1 LNKAITNT
9 FMPTFLAFSLLFILQ
24 LLIIGLGA
32 EKGFSQDSAG
42 FSQSIKDHTTLGVN
56 IRLRDEYWNTFEK
69 KGTDTE
75 ESYNFFLIRAR
86 AFANF
91 SWENFK
97 IHVLVQG
104 VKAFDFP
111 RNGAFG
117 PGLLYYNA
125 SGQKK
130 NPGNFQ
136 FVEALLQYNNPRGF
150 YFKGG
155 RIPIKGGEEVIYK
168 DSPKLTWVIKNRLS
182 ERLIGIWD
190 WTNIG
195 RRFDGG
201 SLGYQNST
209 FDFNAFGSWVT
220 YGGFDFDDGYWK
232 DLDNVVI
239 VGGSFTLKEG
249 ALLDNTQF
257 KLFNYYYFDNR
268 DIAVATA
275 GDDLKINT
283 IGANVVGAYTAG
295 PGEIDL
301 LMWGAFQ
308 FGNFGDLD
316 QKAVA
321 FIGEAGYQLT
331 AMPWKPWLRA
341 GIAYASGDGDPNDS
355 NNGTFFN
362 MVPTNHKFY
371 GYADVN
377 AFSNLVDTYLQLFLS
392 PHQRVSLSV
401 DGHLFW
407 LASDDE
413 VWIGGSGP
421 FNDSVFGYAFRSPV
435 QGNDIEKDLGGEID
449 LGVNIAALDFL
460 SFQIG
465 YSHFFGGSG
474 VGAVFDKKDDLDWFY
489 AQSVIHF

>member
-1 LNKAITNT
+1 MNKITTNIFKLT
-9 FMPTFLAFSLLFILQ
+9 FRTFSLLFILQ
-24 LLIIGLGA
+24 FLIIGLGV
-32 EKGFSQDSAG
+32 EKAFSQDSTS

-56 IRLRDEYWNTFEK
+56 IRLRYEYWNTFEK
-69 KGTDTE
+69 RGTDTE

-86 AFANF
+86 TFADF
-91 SWENFK
+91 TWENFK

-117 PGLLYYNA
+117 PGPLYYNA
-125 SGQKK
+125 SDQKTG
-130 NPGNFQ
+130 PGNFQ
-136 FVEALLQYNNPRGF
+136 FVEAFLQYKNPEGI
-150 YFKGG
+150 YIKGG
-155 RIPIKGGEEVIYK
+155 RIPIRGGAEVLYK
-168 DSPKLTWVIKNRLS
+168 DSPKLNWVIKKRLS
-182 ERLIGIWD
+182 ERLIGTWD

-220 YGGFDFDDGYWK
+220 FGGFDFDDGYWK
-232 DLDNVVI
+232 DLDNVVV

-249 ALLDNTQF
+249 VLLENTQF

-268 DIAVATA
+268 DVAVATV

-283 IGANVVGAYTAG
+283 TGANVVGAYPAG

-301 LMWGAFQ
+301 LMWIAFQ
-308 FGNFGDLD
+308 FGSFGDLD
-316 QKAVA
+316 QKAIA
-321 FIGEAGYQLT
+321 FIGEAGYQFIE
-331 AMPWKPWLRA
+331 MPWKPWLRA
-341 GIAYASGDGDPNDS
+341 GFAYASGDGDPNDS

-371 GYADVN
+371 GYDDAN
-377 AFSNLVDTYLQLFLS
+377 AFSNLMDAYFQFLLS
-392 PHQRVSLSV
+392 PHKRVNLAV

-407 LASDDE
+407 LASDEE

-421 FNDSVFGYAFRSPV
+421 FNDAVFGYAFRNPV
-435 QGNDIEKDLGGEID
+435 EGNDIEKDLGGEID
-449 LGVNIAALDFL
+449 LGVNIVAMDFL
-460 SFQIG
+460 SFQVG
-465 YSHFFGGSG
+465 YSHFFGGRG
-474 VGAVFDKKDDLDWFY
+474 VGVVFDKKDDLDWFY
-489 AQSVIHF
+489 AQSVINF